1 MSPLERRIRA
11 LISLFPAS
19 FRARW
24 EEDLVRTTLETCT
37 AEQSWPH
44 PRDVLDLVVSAIRAH
59 ATTPANQPFRV
70 VLAQG
75 IVLGAALLASVRVGA
90 LLLRFGWF
98 VHWLPVNSAAGVP
111 SDELALYAG
120 PLALELV
127 VYVLL
132 AVAMLQQRRVLIW
145 AGALT
150 LGGIGL
156 LGTLRYPGPIGIRWA
171 LGMAVP
177 GAIPFLVAA
186 FTIAARKT
194 DRALAVRPALVG
206 LALASFATTTWRL
219 AAWFATTTWHLVPGT
234 VDRGAAAVAA
244 LLLVACTVSGFA
256 DPRWFIALGVAV
268 IGWNARDFIQTG
280 DPLVFLGTAFVVA
293 VSWVHWRV
301 LRRQVARSGRGRS
314 DREIA

>member
-1 MSPLERRIRA
+1 MSPLERRIRT

-44 PRDVLDLVVSAIRAH
+44 PRDALDLVVSAIRAH
-59 ATTPANQPFRV
+59 AATPANQPFRV

-75 IVLGAALLASVRVGA
+75 IVLGAILLASVRVGA

-98 VHWLPVNSAAGVP
+98 LRWLPGNSAAGVP

-120 PLALELV
+120 PLALELAA
-127 VYVLL
+127 YVLL
-132 AVAMLQQRRVLIW
+132 AVAMLQRRRVLTW
-145 AGALT
+145 AVAIT

-156 LGTLRYPGPIGIRWA
+156 LATLRYPGPIGLRWA

-194 DRALAVRPALVG
+194 DRVLAVRPALVG
-206 LALASFATTTWRL
+206 LALVSFATTAWRF
-219 AAWFATTTWHLVPGT
+219 AAWFATTTFHLVPGT
-234 VDRGAAAVAA
+234 VDRITTAVAA

-268 IGWNARDFIQTG
+268 IGWNAREFIQTG
-280 DPLVFLGTAFVVA
+280 DPLVFLGTTFVVM

-301 LRRQVARSGRGRS
+301 LRRQAARSGPGRS
-314 DREIA
+314 DHEIA

>member
-1 MSPLERRIRA
+1 MSPLERRVRA

-24 EEDLVRTTLETCT
+24 EEELVRTTLETCT

-44 PRDVLDLVVSAIRAH
+44 PRDAWDLVLSAIRAH
-59 ATTPANQPFRV
+59 ATTPATEPFRL

-75 IVLGAALLASVRVGA
+75 IVLGAILLASVRIGA

-98 VHWLPVNSAAGVP
+98 LRWLPANSAAGVP
-111 SDELALYAG
+111 SEELVLYAG
-120 PLALELV
+120 PLALELAA
-127 VYVLL
+127 YVLL
-132 AVAMLQQRRVLIW
+132 AVALLHRRRVLLW
-145 AGALT
+145 TGALT
-150 LGGIGL
+150 LGAIGL

-177 GAIPFLVAA
+177 GAIPFVMAA
-186 FTIAARKT
+186 CTMGTRKT
-194 DRALAVRPALVG
+194 ERALAVRPALVG
-206 LALASFATTTWRL
+206 LALVSFAATAFRF

-234 VDRGAAAVAA
+234 IDRCATAVAA

-268 IGWNARDFIQTG
+268 IGWNTRDFLQTS
-280 DPLVFLGTAFVVA
+280 DPLVFLGTAVVVT

-301 LRRQVARSGRGRS
+301 LRRQAAGSGQGRS
-314 DREIA
+314 DREMA